1 MQDPRRDFSHIL
13 WLGGST
19 CAGKTTV
26 AKRLT
31 AAHGLRVYQCDEA
44 FEEHRRRARPDRHPG
59 FRRLMDLSARELWSL
74 PVDEQVR
81 SLLAFYADGLE
92 MILED
97 LRTLPAGGPVL
108 VEGTGLL
115 PGRIAALAGDP
126 RKVLYLISTP
136 DFRRRL
142 YAERGGRVREM
153 PESAFARDDELAQRR
168 ADEATALGLPVLAVD
183 GTRTV
188 EETAELA
195 ARSFGLG
202 QEEAEPLTES

>member
-1 MQDPRRDFSHIL
+1 MQDPSSRDFSHVL

-26 AKRLT
+26 AKRLA
-31 AAHGLRVYQCDEA
+31 AAHGLRVYHCDEV

-59 FRRLMDLSARELWSL
+59 FCRIMDLSARELWGL
-74 PVDEQVR
+74 PADEQVR
-81 SLLAFYADGLE
+81 SLLAFYADDLG

-97 LRTLPAGGPVL
+97 LRALPADGPVL
-108 VEGTGLL
+108 VEGTALL

-136 DFRRRL
+136 ELRRRL
-142 YAERGGRVREM
+142 YAERGEWVREM
-153 PESAFARDDELAQRR
+153 PEEAFARDDELARRR
-168 ADEATALGLPVLAVD
+168 AGEAAALGLPVLAVD

-188 EETAELA
+188 EETAAFA
-195 ARSFGLG
+195 ARCFGL
-202 QEEAEPLTES
+202 A